1 MSFCFTFF
9 RVFHNLMQALIL
21 RKKVMF
27 KLDQFVSTGIV
38 MSFVSAFFSYH
49 VMMKKLMKVK
59 RKKEKQNV

>member
-1 MSFCFTFF
+1 
-9 RVFHNLMQALIL
+9 
-21 RKKVMF
+21 MF

>member
-1 MSFCFTFF
+1 
-9 RVFHNLMQALIL
+9 
-21 RKKVMF
+21 MF

-38 MSFVSAFFSYH
+38 MSFVSAFFFAYH